1 MLLRGNFANTVVLIL
16 SKIVRIATI
25 SVIIMIA
32 SIVILM
38 IAVMIVIY
46 LTFGNFEKDKR

>member
-25 SVIIMIA
+25 SVIIMKA
-32 SIVILM
+32 SIVTIM
-38 IAVMIVIY
+38 IVVMIVIY
-46 LTFGNFEKDKR
+46 ITFDDFEKDRI

>member
-25 SVIIMIA
+25 SVIIMIT
-32 SIVILM
+32 SMVTI
-38 IAVMIVIY
+38 MIVIY
-46 LTFGNFEKDKR
+46 LTFDDFEKDKR